1 MLKIGH
7 RGAKGYVAENTLVSF
22 AKAIELNV
30 DAIELDVH
38 LSSDGEVMVIHDK
51 TINRTTEATGFV
63 KDYSASELKKIGIP
77 TLIDVLLY
85 VNRRCTIN
93 IEIKEATAAQKVIQI
108 VEKQVNEQN
117 WNYNKFE
124 VSSFIWESLEIIS
137 KLNSNI
143 ALGVLTEDSIEK
155 ALAFAIQIKAKSINP
170 NFKLLN
176 TKNVNLLHS
185 NGFKIYAWT
194 VNTPEDLIF
203 VKSLNVDGIISDFPD
218 RI

>member
-137 KLNSNI
+137 KLYSNI

>member
-51 TINRTTEATGFV
+51 TINRTTEASGFV

-77 TLIDVLLY
+77 TLNDVLLY
-85 VNRRCTIN
+85 VNRRCAIN
-93 IEIKEATAAQKVIQI
+93 IEIKDATAAQKVIQI

-117 WNYNKFE
+117 WNYNQFE

-170 NFKLLN
+170 YFKILN

>member
-51 TINRTTEATGFV
+51 TINRTTEASGFV

-77 TLIDVLLY
+77 TLNDVLLD

-117 WNYNKFE
+117 WNYNQFE

-170 NFKLLN
+170 YFKLLN

>member
-30 DAIELDVH
+30 DATELDVH

-77 TLIDVLLY
+77 TLNDVLLY
-85 VNRRCTIN
+85 VNRRCAIN
-93 IEIKEATAAQKVIQI
+93 IEIKDATAAQKVIQI

-117 WNYNKFE
+117 WNYNQFE

-170 NFKLLN
+170 YFKILN

>member
-38 LSSDGEVMVIHDK
+38 LSSDGEAMVIHDK

-77 TLIDVLLY
+77 TLNDVLLY
-85 VNRRCTIN
+85 VNRKCAIN
-93 IEIKEATAAQKVIQI
+93 IEIKDATAAQKVIQI

-117 WNYNKFE
+117 WNYNQFE

-155 ALAFAIQIKAKSINP
+155 ALAFAIQMKAKSINP
-170 NFKLLN
+170 YFKLLN

>member
-63 KDYSASELKKIGIP
+63 KDSSASELKKIGIP
-77 TLIDVLLY
+77 TLNDVLLY
-85 VNRRCTIN
+85 VNRRCAIN
-93 IEIKEATAAQKVIQI
+93 IEIKDATATQKVIQI

-117 WNYNKFE
+117 WNYNQFE

-170 NFKLLN
+170 YFKILN

-194 VNTPEDLIF
+194 VNTPEDLII

>member
-63 KDYSASELKKIGIP
+63 KDSSASELKKIGIP
-77 TLIDVLLY
+77 TLNDVLLY

-117 WNYNKFE
+117 LNYNQFE

-137 KLNSNI
+137 KLNWNI

-170 NFKLLN
+170 YFKLLN

-194 VNTPEDLIF
+194 VNTSEDLIF